1 MKQLLSMVAAAAIG
15 LGGMT
20 GCSMWHHND
29 SSTAS
34 SSSSS
39 RNDGMAGGNGAYGE
53 SAEQPGAYTEAGSA
67 KIEDHRNDAGQP
79 KAQPASE
86 KQSPATNDDNNN
98 DFSD

>member
-1 MKQLLSMVAAAAIG
+1 MKQLLSLVAAAAIG

-29 SSTAS
+29 AS
-34 SSSSS
+34 ASA
-39 RNDGMAGGNGAYGE
+39 NNKNKGMTE
-53 SAEQPGAYTEAGSA
+53 SEYQDQSKSAAFTEAGSA
-67 KIEDHRNDAGQP
+67 KIEDHRNDAGP

-86 KQSPATNDDNNN
+86 KQAPATNDDNNN